1 RRQPHARFHAR
12 GAAYQHRP
20 GRRPLLLRRR
30 VGTRDSGGARGRA
43 AGDPARAC
51 RTGRRPARHTL
62 AHQAAAPVHAR
73 VPEREQPDDDH
84 DPHDVRADAPL
95 GLAFGRARRR
105 VGQRELRA
113 AHRHAGRHDRAHDP
127 PRPARTPGDRGGQGG
142 GARGG
147 PLAVRKPR
155 SDRLAGL
162 RASVAR
168 EDDVRGRHPADHEP
182 GGGLEGPDL
191 GRRVGERAGED
202 REDRRVRRIRP
213 PARRDPRSGL
223 LPPAVLR
230 PGPRRACYDGR
241 VRRGAGGGDAAGG
254 VASRPARRATPGA
267 PAVSQTTT
275 AAQSPA
281 TRSRPMRTSI
291 LLLLACATAACGA
304 DSPARDSLVAVVDTV
319 DGVEH
324 LSYPADPAS
333 PLAWRFDTL
342 AVIGGAA
349 VDDENYQFQNAR
361 LARNAQGHLFV
372 LDGQGKRILRYDE
385 RGSFVQSYGREGGG
399 PGELR
404 MPISIALGPGDSL
417 WVPDMMNRRITIFDP
432 VGAGSRII
440 GGAADRGMNVSDV
453 SLAGGSY
460 YRTAEAFVPRASAD

>member
-1 RRQPHARFHAR
+1 
-12 GAAYQHRP
+12 
-20 GRRPLLLRRR
+20 
-30 VGTRDSGGARGRA
+30 
-43 AGDPARAC
+43 
-51 RTGRRPARHTL
+51 
-62 AHQAAAPVHAR
+62 
-73 VPEREQPDDDH
+73 
-84 DPHDVRADAPL
+84 
-95 GLAFGRARRR
+95 
-105 VGQRELRA
+105 
-113 AHRHAGRHDRAHDP
+113 
-127 PRPARTPGDRGGQGG
+127 
-142 GARGG
+142 
-147 PLAVRKPR
+147 
-155 SDRLAGL
+155 
-162 RASVAR
+162 
-168 EDDVRGRHPADHEP
+168 
-182 GGGLEGPDL
+182 
-191 GRRVGERAGED
+191 
-202 REDRRVRRIRP
+202 
-213 PARRDPRSGL
+213 
-223 LPPAVLR
+223 
-230 PGPRRACYDGR
+230 
-241 VRRGAGGGDAAGG
+241 
-254 VASRPARRATPGA
+254 
-267 PAVSQTTT
+267 
-275 AAQSPA
+275 
-281 TRSRPMRTSI
+281 MRTSI

-361 LARNAQGHLFV
+361 LAGNAQGHLFV

-460 YRTAEAFVPRASAD
+460 YRTAEAFVPRASADGEELPVPLVRYALDGTALDTVWRHQPLSSNEVRFELGGMPITRRMRPAYAPALRWAVLSDGRVVVSDSANYVLHIILPEGTIERTIRRGPPARPVTEADREAARERERNLPPPRLPGMPADAQEFRNKGAENMTFADVIPRITNLTVDPKDRIWVGVSMEKPGVTERIDIYDTAGRLLGEIRNPAFFPSLLYGPNLAAQITKDEFDVEQVVVMRVVE